1 MTASADIA
9 ATFDAAHQEFDQLA
23 PLLWDPIGAATVRAV
38 APRPGDRV
46 LDVCCG
52 AGSSAL
58 PAAVAVGAAGHVDGV
73 DISARLLDSAR
84 AAAQSRGL
92 DNVEFVLADA
102 TAWDV
107 TGYDVVQS
115 VFGVFFLP
123 DMDSATARLA
133 GLLRPGGR
141 LAVTT
146 WGPEV
151 IAPVPQLLV
160 DAIVAAGE
168 PAPKRDPRHPAD
180 RIDTADKLGGW
191 LAGLGLRDVTVT
203 PFPHRVPL
211 DDDTA
216 WLLVVGTGLRGMLAR
231 FDDDTVAAVR
241 RRFTELR
248 AERGADVIETTPL
261 IGIGHT
267 E

>member
-1 MTASADIA
+1 MTSDIGA
-9 ATFDAAHQEFDQLA
+9 VFDAAHVEFDQVS
-23 PLLWDPIGAATVRAV
+23 PILWGPIGAATVRAV

-58 PAAVAVGAAGHVDGV
+58 PAAEVVGATGHVDAI
-73 DISARLLDSAR
+73 DLSDRLLDRGR
-84 AAAQSRGL
+84 AAAAERGL
-92 DNVEFVLADA
+92 GNIAFTMADA
-102 TAWDV
+102 TTWAV

-123 DMDSATARLA
+123 DMDVASARLA

-141 LAVTT
+141 FAVTT

-151 IAPVPQLLV
+151 IAPVPEILV
-160 DAIVAAGE
+160 EAITRSGGSVPVPAA
-168 PAPKRDPRHPAD
+168 RDVGA

-191 LAGLGLRDVTVT
+191 LGELGLHDVSVT
-203 PFPHRVPL
+203 PFPHRVAL
-211 DDDTA
+211 TGDTA
-216 WLLVVGTGLRGMLAR
+216 WLLVLGSGLRGMLAQFDAARMPAVRGR
-231 FDDDTVAAVR
+231 FDA
-241 RRFTELR
+241 LL
-248 AERGADVIETTPL
+248 AERGVAAIATTPL